1 MTASAPGKLILCGE
15 HAVVYGRPALAMAVD
30 RFTECRVQ
38 GVEDDAVYLNL
49 TDLQHP
55 SVWRP
60 QQLLHHSREILKR
73 YSLFQQGQLPI
84 RRVAQ
89 RSSDVP
95 AYLIE
100 LIHRLKQAWQP
111 CRIDICS
118 TIPIGSGMGSSASLL
133 TSMALALLHFC
144 GNEISSNDLQELVM
158 AGERLYHGHPS
169 GVDAWLTIHGGM
181 VRFQHGEAK
190 PLPLLTRPLYLV
202 HTGKPESST
211 GECVQYVRQQH
222 GHSAIWQEF
231 EQVCDRF
238 ETAII
243 RSQPES
249 LLEAVRSN
257 HRLLVQLG
265 VVPAPVREFIAGIES
280 AGGAAKISGAG
291 AIAGPAA
298 GMVLVFSD
306 EPPAELC
313 RLNNYPLITVHTDE
327 HGCRIA

>member
-1 MTASAPGKLILCGE
+1 MTAHAPGKLILCGE

-30 RFTECRVQ
+30 RFSECRVQ
-38 GVEDDAVYLNL
+38 SVEDDAVYLNL
-49 TDLQHP
+49 TDLQHA

-60 QQLLHHSREILKR
+60 PQLQRHSREILKR
-73 YSLFQQGQLPI
+73 YSLFQDGHLPI
-84 RRVAQ
+84 HRVAQ

-100 LIHRLKQAWQP
+100 LIHRLKQEWRP
-111 CRIDICS
+111 CQIDVRS

-133 TSMALALLHFC
+133 TCMALALLHFY
-144 GNEISSNDLQELVM
+144 GNEVSRNDVLELVM

-169 GVDAWLTIHGGM
+169 GDDAWLTIHGGM

-190 PLPLLTRPLYLV
+190 PMPLLTRPLYLV

-222 GHSAIWQEF
+222 GRSAIWQEF
-231 EQVCDRF
+231 DQVCEQF
-238 ETAII
+238 ETALT
-243 RSQPES
+243 RSEPDS
-249 LLEAVRSN
+249 LQNAVRSN

-265 VVPAPVREFIAGIES
+265 VVPTPVQDFIAGIEN

-291 AIAGPAA
+291 AIAGTAA

-306 EPPAELC
+306 EQPTELC
-313 RLNNYPLITVHTDE
+313 RLHNYPLMTIHTDG
-327 HGCRIA
+327 HGCRVD

>member
-1 MTASAPGKLILCGE
+1 MIASAPGKLILCGE

-30 RFTECRVQ
+30 RFTECCVQ

-49 TDLQHP
+49 TDLQHS

-60 QQLLHHSREILKR
+60 PQLQRHSQEILKR
-73 YSLFQQGQLPI
+73 YALFQQGQLPI
-84 RRVAQ
+84 HRVAQ

-100 LIHRLKQAWQP
+100 LISRLKQEWRP
-111 CRIDICS
+111 CQIDIRS

-133 TSMALALLHFC
+133 TSMALALLHFY
-144 GNEISSNDLQELVM
+144 GNEVSRKDLQELVM
-158 AGERLYHGHPS
+158 AGERLYHGQPS

-211 GECVQYVRQQH
+211 GECVQYIRQQH
-222 GHSAIWQEF
+222 GRSSIWQEF
-231 EQVCDRF
+231 DQVCQQF
-238 ETAII
+238 ETAIT
-243 RSQPES
+243 RSQSES

-257 HRLLVQLG
+257 HRLLVQL
-265 VVPAPVREFIAGIES
+265 A
-280 AGGAAKISGAG
+280 
-291 AIAGPAA
+291 
-298 GMVLVFSD
+298 
-306 EPPAELC
+306 
-313 RLNNYPLITVHTDE
+313 
-327 HGCRIA
+327 